1 MMAVH
6 YAPVT
11 QAMLCP
17 SDRLPKMIGEL
28 TLQIKKIGIL
38 GLSRGAINRVSTES
52 GLIRIIRMPE
62 QAEDYAQA
70 LYASLRELDN
80 LHLDM
85 ILVEQPPRTE
95 AWRTI
100 NDRVCKA
107 TSSYQSL
114 I

>member
-1 MMAVH
+1 
-6 YAPVT
+6 
-11 QAMLCP
+11 
-17 SDRLPKMIGEL
+17 
-28 TLQIKKIGIL
+28 
-38 GLSRGAINRVSTES
+38 
-52 GLIRIIRMPE
+52 MPE
-62 QAEDYAQA
+62 QAEDYAKA

-80 LHLDM
+80 LHLDI